1 MAKIAYNPSIVIEKE
16 TKMSKTLSPLA
27 IELVSARESLKF
39 FKGQVQYLAA
49 KVKEEKLDA
58 KLATIA
64 SRRAKTEAA
73 EAKRAAAVARAQAR
87 LQKLLEKQAKPVGA
101 KALKANRKPS
111 KVVITEG
118 AEANAIAAA
127 IMAKKAKA

>member
-1 MAKIAYNPSIVIEKE
+1 
-16 TKMSKTLSPLA
+16 MSKTLSPLA

-64 SRRAKTEAA
+64 SRRAKAEAA

-87 LQKLLEKQAKPVGA
+87 LQKLLEKQADI
-101 KALKANRKPS
+101 L
-111 KVVITEG
+111 
-118 AEANAIAAA
+118 
-127 IMAKKAKA
+127 

>member
-64 SRRAKTEAA
+64 SRRAKAEAA

-87 LQKLLEKQAKPVGA
+87 LQKLLEKQADI
-101 KALKANRKPS
+101 L
-111 KVVITEG
+111 
-118 AEANAIAAA
+118 
-127 IMAKKAKA
+127 